1 MAGLNIPGVTDQ
13 YNTNDTVEKL
23 MKIER
28 VPLTR
33 EQNQLESLKTEK
45 NAWRDINTKL
55 TSLRDNTK
63 TLYSFEN
70 PFNNKLTSSTE
81 EYAVTAEATRSAE
94 IQSFKVDV
102 LQAASSDRF
111 LSDELENDFKV
122 PEGTYTYK
130 VGEKQISFNWKGG
143 SLKDFSAA
151 INKRGNNIIKSSIIG
166 ASAGK
171 KTLLIEAVPTGK
183 ENKLIFEDDAK
194 TFAFDS
200 GMVDK
205 IKSQTQTFATSQ
217 AEILPVNKIEYDE
230 PAYMP
235 QISLTKIQFNEENQ
249 QVLVEPRG
257 GYQVKIP
264 DNILRNEN
272 LHIQFTISQNEVED
286 ITAEI
291 NRTLLQPELPD
302 AGSAEFEGIVISNIN
317 SDTNLNLPAEAP
329 EPLSPVLTNSVLYAV
344 LEDGSEKEIKI
355 PAIEVSAENSAD
367 KKPAQ
372 IDIKLA
378 DYPGIKAIA
387 IRNINT
393 GTSIEL
399 SSFSAL
405 DPQTDLGY
413 GPVHPVST
421 ADDAIIK
428 YEGITITRA
437 SNKIDDIIPEVTLNV
452 HDKTEKTA
460 TIAVKPDVDSSK
472 TAIIEFVGKYNQAV
486 AELNILSQ
494 NKEEII
500 DELDYLT
507 DDEKNSAK
515 EKLGLFQSD
524 FSLTNIKSNMSST
537 ISARYMF
544 SDTAEI
550 TMLSQLGIATNASGF
565 SGGYS
570 QSKLRGYLEI
580 DEKKLDS
587 ALENHLDD
595 IKMLFG
601 YDSDGDLIVDTGIA
615 YKLDKQISAYTQT
628 GGIFALKTS
637 SLDSKIKNSETKITK
652 LESQMATK
660 EAELRNKYSQ
670 MEGSLN
676 SLEAQQ
682 STISNFTKQQQ
693 GQK

>member
-28 VPLTR
+28 IPLTR

-45 NAWRDINTKL
+45 NAWRDINQRL
-55 TSLRDNTK
+55 SALRDNTK

-70 PFNNKLTSSTE
+70 PFNSKLTSSTE
-81 EYAVTAEATRSAE
+81 EYAITAEANRSASL
-94 IQSFKVDV
+94 QSFKVDV

-122 PEGTYTYK
+122 PQGTYTYK

-143 SLKDFSAA
+143 SLKDFSTA

-171 KTLLIEAVPTGK
+171 KSLLIEAVPTGK
-183 ENKLIFEDDAK
+183 ENRLIFEDDAK
-194 TFAFDS
+194 SFAFDS

-205 IKSQTQTFATSQ
+205 IKSQTQNFANSQ
-217 AEILPVNKIEYDE
+217 TEILPVNKIEYDE
-230 PAYMP
+230 PVYMP
-235 QISLTKIQFNEENQ
+235 SLSLVNTKYNEEKNT
-249 QVLVEPRG
+249 VTVEPRG
-257 GYQVKIP
+257 AYQVKVP
-264 DNILRNEN
+264 EKILREEG
-272 LHIQFTISQNEVED
+272 LHLQFTITKKETDD
-286 ITAEI
+286 ITPAI
-291 NRTLLQPELPD
+291 NQTLLQPQLPD
-302 AGSAEFEGIVISNIN
+302 AGTAEYSGIVISNN
-317 SDTNLNLPAEAP
+317 LSDTNLNLPP
-329 EPLSPVLTNSVLYAV
+329 EPPAPLEPVNTDSILYAV
-344 LEDGSEKEIKI
+344 MDDGTEKEI
-355 PAIEVSAENSAD
+355 PYSPEENG
-367 KKPAQ
+367 KPAQ
-372 IDIKLA
+372 MDIKLS

-387 IRNINT
+387 VRNMNT
-393 GTSIEL
+393 GTSFEI
-399 SSFSAL
+399 SDITAL
-405 DPQTDLGY
+405 DPIKDLGY
-413 GPVHPVST
+413 GPKHPVST

-428 YEGITITRA
+428 YEGITITRS
-437 SNKIDDIIPEVTLNV
+437 SNKIDDVVPEITLNV

-460 TIAVKPDVDSSK
+460 TIAVKPDVDASK
-472 TAIIEFVGKYNQAV
+472 TAIIDFVGKYNQAV

-494 NKEEII
+494 NKQEII
-500 DELDYLT
+500 DELDYLSA
-507 DDEKNSAK
+507 DEKEAEQK
-515 EKLGLFQSD
+515 KLGLFQSD
-524 FSLTNIKSNMSST
+524 FSLTNIKSNMAST
-537 ISARYMF
+537 IAARYMF
-544 SDTAEI
+544 SDTAEV
-550 TMLSQLGIATNASGF
+550 TMLSQLGIATNAGGY

-580 DEKKLDS
+580 DEKKLDD
-587 ALENHLDD
+587 ALANHLDD

-628 GGIFALKTS
+628 GGILAMKTS
-637 SLDSKIKNSETKITK
+637 SLDSKIKSSETKITK
-652 LESQMATK
+652 LESQMAKK

-682 STISNFTKQQQ
+682 NTISNFTKQQQ
-693 GQK
+693 KQN

>member
-45 NAWRDINTKL
+45 NAWRDVNSKL
-55 TSLRDNTK
+55 SSLRDNTK

-70 PFNNKLTSSTE
+70 PFNSKLTSSSE
-81 EYAVTAEATRSAE
+81 EYAVTAEANRSAS

-122 PEGTYTYK
+122 PTGTYTYK
-130 VGEKQISFNWKGG
+130 VGEKQITFNWKGG
-143 SLKDFSAA
+143 SLKDFAAA
-151 INKRGNNIIKSSIIG
+151 INKRGNNIIKASIIG

-171 KTLLIEAVPTGK
+171 KSLLIEAVPTGK
-183 ENKLIFEDDAK
+183 ENRLIFEDDAK

-205 IKSQTQTFATSQ
+205 IKSETQTFASSQ
-217 AEILPVNKIEYDE
+217 NEILPVNKIEYDE

-235 QISLTKIQFNEENQ
+235 VLSLTKTKFDEENQ
-249 QVLVEPRG
+249 NATVEPRG
-257 GYQVKIP
+257 AYQVKIP
-264 DNILRNEN
+264 EKILRDQS
-272 LHIQFTISQNEVED
+272 LHLQFTVAQKETED
-286 ITAEI
+286 ITPAI
-291 NRTLLQPELPD
+291 NQTLLQPELPD
-302 AGSAEFEGIVISNIN
+302 AGSAEFGGIVIHNN
-317 SDTNLNLPAEAP
+317 ESDTNLNLPKEPPAP
-329 EPLSPVLTNSVLYAV
+329 LEPVLTNSVLYAV
-344 LEDGSEKEIKI
+344 MEDGSEKEIPYT
-355 PAIEVSAENSAD
+355 PAEEGKA
-367 KKPAQ
+367 AQ

-378 DYPGIKAIA
+378 EYPGIKALA
-387 IRNINT
+387 VRNLNT
-393 GTSIEL
+393 GTTLEVSSI
-399 SSFSAL
+399 SAL
-405 DPQTDLGY
+405 DPVKDLGY
-413 GPVHPVST
+413 GPKHPVST

-428 YEGITITRA
+428 YEGITITRP
-437 SNKIDDIIPEVTLNV
+437 SNKIDDVVPEITLNV
-452 HDKTEKTA
+452 HDKSEKTA

-472 TAIIEFVGKYNQAV
+472 NAIIEFVGKYNQAV

-494 NKEEII
+494 NKPEII
-500 DELDYLT
+500 EELDYLT
-507 DDEKNSAK
+507 KDEQEAEQK
-515 EKLGLFQSD
+515 KLGLFQSD
-524 FSLTNIKSNMSST
+524 FSLTNIKSNMAAT

-544 SDTAEI
+544 SDSAEI
-550 TMLSQLGIATNASGF
+550 TMLSQLGIATNAGGY

-580 DEKKLDS
+580 DEKKLDD
-587 ALENHLDD
+587 ALANHLDD

-628 GGIFALKTS
+628 GGILAMKTS
-637 SLDSKIKNSETKITK
+637 SLDSKIKSSETKITK
-652 LESQMATK
+652 LESQMEKK
-660 EAELRNKYSQ
+660 EAELRSKYSQ

-682 STISNFTKQQQ
+682 NTISNFTKQQQ
-693 GQK
+693 NQNK

>member
-28 VPLTR
+28 IPLTR

-45 NAWRDINTKL
+45 NAWRDINQRL
-55 TSLRDNTK
+55 SALRDNTK

-70 PFNNKLTSSTE
+70 PFNSKLTSSTE
-81 EYAVTAEATRSAE
+81 EYAITAEANRSASL
-94 IQSFKVDV
+94 QSFKVDV

-122 PEGTYTYK
+122 PQGTYTYK

-143 SLKDFSAA
+143 SLKDFSTA

-171 KTLLIEAVPTGK
+171 KSLLIEAVPTGK
-183 ENKLIFEDDAK
+183 ENRLIFEDDAK

-205 IKSQTQTFATSQ
+205 IKSQTQNFANSQ
-217 AEILPVNKIEYDE
+217 TEILPVNKIEYDE
-230 PAYMP
+230 PVYMP
-235 QISLTKIQFNEENQ
+235 ALTLVNTKYDEEKNT
-249 QVLVEPRG
+249 VTVEPRG
-257 GYQVKIP
+257 AYQVKVP
-264 DNILRNEN
+264 EKILREDG
-272 LHIQFTISQNEVED
+272 LHLQFTITKKETED
-286 ITAEI
+286 ITPAI
-291 NRTLLQPELPD
+291 NQTLLQPELPD
-302 AGSAEFEGIVISNIN
+302 AGTAEYSGIVISNN
-317 SDTNLNLPAEAP
+317 LSDTNLNLPP
-329 EPLSPVLTNSVLYAV
+329 EPPAPLDPVNTDSILYAV
-344 LEDGSEKEIKI
+344 MDDGTEKEI
-355 PAIEVSAENSAD
+355 PYTPEED
-367 KKPAQ
+367 GKPAQ
-372 IDIKLA
+372 MDIKLS

-387 IRNINT
+387 VRNKNT
-393 GTSIEL
+393 GA
-399 SSFSAL
+399 SFEISDITAL
-405 DPQTDLGY
+405 DPIKDLGY
-413 GPVHPVST
+413 GPKHPVST

-428 YEGITITRA
+428 YEGITITRS
-437 SNKIDDIIPEVTLNV
+437 SNKIDDVVPEITLNV

-460 TIAVKPDVDSSK
+460 TIAVKPDVDASK
-472 TAIIEFVGKYNQAV
+472 AAIIEFVGKYNQAV

-494 NKEEII
+494 NKPEII
-500 DELDYLT
+500 EELDYLT
-507 DDEKNSAK
+507 SDEKEAEQK
-515 EKLGLFQSD
+515 KLGLFQSD

-537 ISARYMF
+537 IAARYMF
-544 SDTAEI
+544 SDSAQV
-550 TMLSQLGIATNASGF
+550 TMLSQLGIATNAGGY

-580 DEKKLDS
+580 DEKKLDD
-587 ALENHLDD
+587 ALANHLDD

-628 GGIFALKTS
+628 GGILAMKTS
-637 SLDSKIKNSETKITK
+637 SLDSKIKSSETKITK
-652 LESQMATK
+652 LENQMAKK

-682 STISNFTKQQQ
+682 NTISNFTKQQQ
-693 GQK
+693 KQN

>member
-28 VPLTR
+28 IPLTR

-55 TSLRDNTK
+55 SSLRDNTK

-81 EYAVTAEATRSAE
+81 EYAITAEANRSASL
-94 IQSFKVDV
+94 QSFKVDV
-102 LQAASSDRF
+102 IQAASSDRF
-111 LSDELENDFKV
+111 LTDELENDFKV
-122 PEGTYTYK
+122 PVGTYTYK
-130 VGEKQISFNWKGG
+130 VGEKQITFNWKGG
-143 SLKDFSAA
+143 SLKDFSNA

-166 ASAGK
+166 ASAGNK
-171 KTLLIEAVPTGK
+171 SLLIEAVPTGK
-183 ENKLIFEDDAK
+183 ENRLIFEDDAK

-205 IKSQTQTFATSQ
+205 IKSQTQTFASSQ
-217 AEILPVNKIEYDE
+217 TEILPVNKIEYDE
-230 PAYMP
+230 PVYMP
-235 QISLTKIQFNEENQ
+235 PLSLTNTKYDEEKQ
-249 QVLVEPRG
+249 TATVEPRG
-257 GYQVKIP
+257 AYQVKVP
-264 DNILRNEN
+264 EKILRDTD
-272 LHIQFTISQNEVED
+272 LHLQFTITQKETED
-286 ITAEI
+286 ITPEI
-291 NRTLLQPELPD
+291 NKTLIQPELPD
-302 AGSAEFEGIVISNIN
+302 AGTAEYGGIIISNN
-317 SDTNLNLPAEAP
+317 LSDTNLNLPP
-329 EPLSPVLTNSVLYAV
+329 EPPAPLEPVKTNSILYAV
-344 LEDGSEKEIKI
+344 MEDGSEKEIPYT
-355 PAIEVSAENSAD
+355 PAEDGKA
-367 KKPAQ
+367 AQ
-372 IDIKLA
+372 IDVKISE
-378 DYPGIKAIA
+378 YPGLKAIA
-387 IRNINT
+387 VRNLNT
-393 GTSIEL
+393 GTSYEI
-399 SSFSAL
+399 SSFTAL
-405 DPQTDLGY
+405 DPVKDLGY
-413 GPVHPVST
+413 GPKHPVST

-428 YEGITITRA
+428 YEGITITRS
-437 SNKIDDIIPEVTLNV
+437 SNKIDDVVPEITLNV

-460 TIAVKPDVDSSK
+460 TIAVKPDTEASK
-472 TAIIEFVGKYNQAV
+472 AAIIEFVGKYNQAV

-494 NKEEII
+494 NKQEII
-500 DELDYLT
+500 DELDYLSP
-507 DDEKNSAK
+507 DEKEAEQK
-515 EKLGLFQSD
+515 KLGLFQSD

-537 ISARYMF
+537 LAARYLF

-550 TMLSQLGIATNASGF
+550 TMLSQLGIATNAGGY

-580 DEKKLDS
+580 DEKKLDDAIS
-587 ALENHLDD
+587 NHLDD

-628 GGIFALKTS
+628 GGILAMKTS
-637 SLDSKIKNSETKITK
+637 SLDSKIKSSESKISK
-652 LESQMATK
+652 LENQMAKK

-682 STISNFTKQQQ
+682 NTISNFTKQQQ
-693 GQK
+693 NQK

>member
-45 NAWRDINTKL
+45 NAWRDVNSKL
-55 TSLRDNTK
+55 SSLRDNTK

-70 PFNNKLTSSTE
+70 PFNSKLTSSSE
-81 EYAVTAEATRSAE
+81 EYAVTAEANRSAS

-122 PEGTYTYK
+122 PTGTYTYK
-130 VGEKQISFNWKGG
+130 VGEKQITFNWKGG
-143 SLKDFSAA
+143 SLKDFAAA
-151 INKRGNNIIKSSIIG
+151 INKRGNNILKASIIG

-171 KTLLIEAVPTGK
+171 KSLLIEAVPTGK
-183 ENKLIFEDDAK
+183 ENRLIFEDDAK

-205 IKSQTQTFATSQ
+205 IKSETQTFASSQ
-217 AEILPVNKIEYDE
+217 NEILPVNKIEYDE

-235 QISLTKIQFNEENQ
+235 VLSLTKTKFDEENQ
-249 QVLVEPRG
+249 NATVEPRG
-257 GYQVKIP
+257 AYQVKIP
-264 DNILRNEN
+264 EKILRDQS
-272 LHIQFTISQNEVED
+272 LHLQFTVAQKETED
-286 ITAEI
+286 ITPAI
-291 NRTLLQPELPD
+291 NQTLLQPELPD
-302 AGSAEFEGIVISNIN
+302 AGSAEFGGIVINN
-317 SDTNLNLPAEAP
+317 NESDTNLNLPKEPPAP
-329 EPLSPVLTNSVLYAV
+329 LEPVLTNSVLYAV
-344 LEDGSEKEIKI
+344 MEDGSEKEIPYT
-355 PAIEVSAENSAD
+355 PAEEGKA
-367 KKPAQ
+367 AQ

-378 DYPGIKAIA
+378 EYPGIKALA
-387 IRNINT
+387 VRNLNT
-393 GTSIEL
+393 GTTLEVSSI
-399 SSFSAL
+399 SAL
-405 DPQTDLGY
+405 DPVKDLGY
-413 GPVHPVST
+413 GPKHPVST

-428 YEGITITRA
+428 YEGITITRP
-437 SNKIDDIIPEVTLNV
+437 SNKIDDVVPEITLNV

-472 TAIIEFVGKYNQAV
+472 NAIIEFVGKYNQAV

-494 NKEEII
+494 NKPEII
-500 DELDYLT
+500 EELDYLT
-507 DDEKNSAK
+507 KDEQEAEQK
-515 EKLGLFQSD
+515 KLGLFQSD
-524 FSLTNIKSNMSST
+524 FSLTNIKSNMAAT

-544 SDTAEI
+544 SDSAEI
-550 TMLSQLGIATNASGF
+550 TMLSQLGIATNAGGY

-580 DEKKLDS
+580 DEKKLDD
-587 ALENHLDD
+587 ALANHLDD

-628 GGIFALKTS
+628 GGILAMKTS
-637 SLDSKIKNSETKITK
+637 SLDSKIKSSETKITK
-652 LESQMATK
+652 LESQMEKK
-660 EAELRNKYSQ
+660 EAELRSKYSQ

-682 STISNFTKQQQ
+682 NTISNFTKQQQ
-693 GQK
+693 NQNK

>member
-45 NAWRDINTKL
+45 NAWRDVNSKL
-55 TSLRDNTK
+55 SSLRDNTK

-70 PFNNKLTSSTE
+70 PFNSKLTSSSE
-81 EYAVTAEATRSAE
+81 EYAVTAEANRSAS

-122 PEGTYTYK
+122 PTGTYTYK
-130 VGEKQISFNWKGG
+130 VGEKQITFNWKGG
-143 SLKDFSAA
+143 SLKDFAAA
-151 INKRGNNIIKSSIIG
+151 INKRGNNIIKASIIG

-171 KTLLIEAVPTGK
+171 KSLLIEAVPTGK
-183 ENKLIFEDDAK
+183 ENRLIFEDDAK

-205 IKSQTQTFATSQ
+205 IKSETQTFASSQ
-217 AEILPVNKIEYDE
+217 NEILPVNKIEYDE

-235 QISLTKIQFNEENQ
+235 VLSLTKTKFDEENQ
-249 QVLVEPRG
+249 NATVEPRG
-257 GYQVKIP
+257 AYQVKIP
-264 DNILRNEN
+264 EKILRDQS
-272 LHIQFTISQNEVED
+272 LHLQFTVAQKETED
-286 ITAEI
+286 ITPAI
-291 NRTLLQPELPD
+291 NQTLLQPELPD
-302 AGSAEFEGIVISNIN
+302 AGSAEFGGIVINN
-317 SDTNLNLPAEAP
+317 NESDTNLNLPKEPPAP
-329 EPLSPVLTNSVLYAV
+329 LEPVLTNSVLYAV
-344 LEDGSEKEIKI
+344 MEDGSEKEIPYT
-355 PAIEVSAENSAD
+355 PAEEGKA
-367 KKPAQ
+367 AQ

-378 DYPGIKAIA
+378 EYPGIKALA
-387 IRNINT
+387 VRNLNT
-393 GTSIEL
+393 GTTLEVSSI
-399 SSFSAL
+399 SAL
-405 DPQTDLGY
+405 DPVKDLGY
-413 GPVHPVST
+413 GPKHPVST
-421 ADDAIIK
+421 AEDAIIK
-428 YEGITITRA
+428 YEGITITRP
-437 SNKIDDIIPEVTLNV
+437 SNKIDDVVPEITLNV

-472 TAIIEFVGKYNQAV
+472 NAIIEFVGKYNQAV

-494 NKEEII
+494 NKPEII
-500 DELDYLT
+500 EELDYLT
-507 DDEKNSAK
+507 KDEQEAEQK
-515 EKLGLFQSD
+515 KLGLFQSD
-524 FSLTNIKSNMSST
+524 FSLTNIKSNMAAT

-544 SDTAEI
+544 SDSAEI
-550 TMLSQLGIATNASGF
+550 TMLSQLGIATNAGGY

-580 DEKKLDS
+580 DEKKLDD
-587 ALENHLDD
+587 ALANHLDD

-628 GGIFALKTS
+628 GGILAMKTS
-637 SLDSKIKNSETKITK
+637 SLDSKIKSSETKITK
-652 LESQMATK
+652 LESQMEKK
-660 EAELRNKYSQ
+660 EAELRSKYSQ

-682 STISNFTKQQQ
+682 NTISNFTKQQQ
-693 GQK
+693 NQNK

>member
-28 VPLTR
+28 IPLTR

-45 NAWRDINTKL
+45 NAWRDINQRL
-55 TSLRDNTK
+55 SALRDNTK

-70 PFNNKLTSSTE
+70 PFNSKLTSSTE
-81 EYAVTAEATRSAE
+81 EYAITAEANRSASL
-94 IQSFKVDV
+94 QSFKVDV

-122 PEGTYTYK
+122 PQGTYTYK

-143 SLKDFSAA
+143 SLKDFSTA

-171 KTLLIEAVPTGK
+171 KSLLIEAVPTGK
-183 ENKLIFEDDAK
+183 ENRLIFEDDAK

-205 IKSQTQTFATSQ
+205 IKSQTQNFANSQ
-217 AEILPVNKIEYDE
+217 TEILPVNKIEYDE
-230 PAYMP
+230 PVYMP
-235 QISLTKIQFNEENQ
+235 ALTLVNTKYDEEKNT
-249 QVLVEPRG
+249 VTVEPRG
-257 GYQVKIP
+257 AYQVKVP
-264 DNILRNEN
+264 EKILREDG
-272 LHIQFTISQNEVED
+272 LHLQFTITKKETED
-286 ITAEI
+286 ITPAI
-291 NRTLLQPELPD
+291 NQTLLQPELPD
-302 AGSAEFEGIVISNIN
+302 AGTAEYSGIVISNN
-317 SDTNLNLPAEAP
+317 LSDTNLNLPP
-329 EPLSPVLTNSVLYAV
+329 EPPAPLDPVNTDSILYAV
-344 LEDGSEKEIKI
+344 MDDGTEKEI
-355 PAIEVSAENSAD
+355 PYTPEED
-367 KKPAQ
+367 GKPAQ
-372 IDIKLA
+372 MDIKLS

-387 IRNINT
+387 VRNKNT
-393 GTSIEL
+393 GA
-399 SSFSAL
+399 SFEISDITAL
-405 DPQTDLGY
+405 DPIKDLGY
-413 GPVHPVST
+413 GPKHPVST

-428 YEGITITRA
+428 YEGITITRS
-437 SNKIDDIIPEVTLNV
+437 SNKIDDVVPEITLNV

-460 TIAVKPDVDSSK
+460 TIAVKPDVDASK
-472 TAIIEFVGKYNQAV
+472 AAIIEFVGKYNQAV

-494 NKEEII
+494 NKPEII
-500 DELDYLT
+500 EELDYLT
-507 DDEKNSAK
+507 SDEKEAEQK
-515 EKLGLFQSD
+515 KLGLFQSD
-524 FSLTNIKSNMSST
+524 FSLTNIKSNMAST
-537 ISARYMF
+537 IAARYMF
-544 SDTAEI
+544 SDTAEV
-550 TMLSQLGIATNASGF
+550 TMLSQLGIATNAGGY

-580 DEKKLDS
+580 DEKKLDD
-587 ALENHLDD
+587 ALANHLDD

-628 GGIFALKTS
+628 GGILAMKTS
-637 SLDSKIKNSETKITK
+637 SLDSKIKSSETKITK
-652 LESQMATK
+652 LENQMAKK

-682 STISNFTKQQQ
+682 NTISNFTKQQQ
-693 GQK
+693 KQN

>member
-28 VPLTR
+28 IPLTR

-45 NAWRDINTKL
+45 NAWRDINQRL
-55 TSLRDNTK
+55 SALRDNTK

-70 PFNNKLTSSTE
+70 PFNSKLTSSTE
-81 EYAVTAEATRSAE
+81 EYAITAEANRSASL
-94 IQSFKVDV
+94 QSFKVDV

-122 PEGTYTYK
+122 PQGTYTYK

-143 SLKDFSAA
+143 SLKDFSTA

-171 KTLLIEAVPTGK
+171 KSLLIEAVPTGK
-183 ENKLIFEDDAK
+183 ENRLIFEDDAK

-205 IKSQTQTFATSQ
+205 IKSQTQNFANSQ
-217 AEILPVNKIEYDE
+217 TEILPVNKIEYDE
-230 PAYMP
+230 PVYMP
-235 QISLTKIQFNEENQ
+235 ALTLVNTKYDEEKNT
-249 QVLVEPRG
+249 VTVEPRG
-257 GYQVKIP
+257 AYQVKVP
-264 DNILRNEN
+264 EKILREDD
-272 LHIQFTISQNEVED
+272 LHLQFTITKKETED
-286 ITAEI
+286 ITPAI
-291 NRTLLQPELPD
+291 NQTLLQPELPD
-302 AGSAEFEGIVISNIN
+302 AGTAEYSGIVISNN
-317 SDTNLNLPAEAP
+317 LSDTNLNLPP
-329 EPLSPVLTNSVLYAV
+329 EPPAPLDPVNTDSILYAV
-344 LEDGSEKEIKI
+344 MDDGTEKEI
-355 PAIEVSAENSAD
+355 PYTPEED
-367 KKPAQ
+367 GKPAQ
-372 IDIKLA
+372 MDIKLS

-387 IRNINT
+387 VRNKNT
-393 GTSIEL
+393 GA
-399 SSFSAL
+399 SFEISDITAL
-405 DPQTDLGY
+405 DPIKDLGY
-413 GPVHPVST
+413 GPKHPVST

-428 YEGITITRA
+428 YEGITITRS
-437 SNKIDDIIPEVTLNV
+437 SNKIDDVVPEITLNV

-460 TIAVKPDVDSSK
+460 TIAVKPDVDASK
-472 TAIIEFVGKYNQAV
+472 AAIIEFVGKYNQAV

-494 NKEEII
+494 NKPEII
-500 DELDYLT
+500 EELDYLT
-507 DDEKNSAK
+507 SDEKEAEQK
-515 EKLGLFQSD
+515 KLGLFQSD

-537 ISARYMF
+537 IAARYMF
-544 SDTAEI
+544 SDSAQV
-550 TMLSQLGIATNASGF
+550 TMLSQLGIATNAGGY

-580 DEKKLDS
+580 DEKKLDD
-587 ALENHLDD
+587 ALANHLDD

-628 GGIFALKTS
+628 GGILAMKTS
-637 SLDSKIKNSETKITK
+637 SLDSKIKSSETKITK
-652 LESQMATK
+652 LENQMAKK

-682 STISNFTKQQQ
+682 NTISNFTKQQQ
-693 GQK
+693 KQN

>member
-28 VPLTR
+28 IPLTR

-45 NAWRDINTKL
+45 NAWRDINSRL

-70 PFNNKLTSSTE
+70 PFNSKLTSSTE
-81 EYAVTAEATRSAE
+81 EYAVTAEANRSASL
-94 IQSFKVDV
+94 QSFKVDV

-122 PEGTYTYK
+122 PQGTYTYK

-171 KTLLIEAVPTGK
+171 KSLLIEAVPTGK
-183 ENKLIFEDDAK
+183 ENRLIFEDDAK

-205 IKSQTQTFATSQ
+205 IKSQTQSFAESQ
-217 AEILPVNKIEYDE
+217 TEILPVNKIEYDE
-230 PAYMP
+230 PVYMP
-235 QISLTKIQFNEENQ
+235 PLSLTNTKYDEEKQ
-249 QVLVEPRG
+249 TATVEPRG
-257 GYQVKIP
+257 AYQVKVP
-264 DNILRNEN
+264 EKILRDTD
-272 LHIQFTISQNEVED
+272 LHLQFTITEKPTED
-286 ITAEI
+286 ITTEI
-291 NRTLLQPELPD
+291 NKTLLQPELPD
-302 AGSAEFEGIVISNIN
+302 AGTAEYGGIIISNN
-317 SDTNLNLPAEAP
+317 LSDTNLNLPP
-329 EPLSPVLTNSVLYAV
+329 EPPSPLEPVKTNQILYAV
-344 LEDGSEKEIKI
+344 LDDGTEKEI
-355 PAIEVSAENSAD
+355 PYESAEEGKA
-367 KKPAQ
+367 AQ
-372 IDIKLA
+372 IDVKLSE
-378 DYPGIKAIA
+378 YPGIKAIA
-387 IRNINT
+387 VRNKNT
-393 GTSIEL
+393 GTSYEI
-399 SSFSAL
+399 SSFTAL
-405 DPQTDLGY
+405 DPIKDLGY
-413 GPVHPVST
+413 GPKHPVST

-428 YEGITITRA
+428 YEGITITRS
-437 SNKIDDIIPEVTLNV
+437 SNKIDDVVPEITLNV

-460 TIAVKPDVDSSK
+460 TIAIKPDVDASK
-472 TAIIEFVGKYNQAV
+472 TAIIDFVGKYNQAV

-494 NKEEII
+494 NKPEII
-500 DELDYLT
+500 EELDYLT
-507 DDEKNSAK
+507 SDEKEAEQK
-515 EKLGLFQSD
+515 KLGLFQSD
-524 FSLTNIKSNMSST
+524 FSLTNIKSNMAST
-537 ISARYMF
+537 IAARYMF
-544 SDTAEI
+544 SDSAEV
-550 TMLSQLGIATNASGF
+550 TMLSQLGIATNAGGY

-570 QSKLRGYLEI
+570 QSKLRGYLEM
-580 DEKKLDS
+580 DEKKLDD
-587 ALENHLDD
+587 ALANHLDD

-628 GGIFALKTS
+628 GGILAMKTS
-637 SLDSKIKNSETKITK
+637 SLDSKIKSSETKITK
-652 LESQMATK
+652 LESQMAKK

-682 STISNFTKQQQ
+682 NTISNFTKQQQ
-693 GQK
+693 NQK

>member
-28 VPLTR
+28 IPLTR

-45 NAWRDINTKL
+45 NAWRDINQRL
-55 TSLRDNTK
+55 SALRDNTK

-70 PFNNKLTSSTE
+70 PFNSKLTSSTE
-81 EYAVTAEATRSAE
+81 EYAITAEANRSASL
-94 IQSFKVDV
+94 QSFKVDV

-122 PEGTYTYK
+122 PQGTYTYK

-143 SLKDFSAA
+143 SLKDFSSA

-171 KTLLIEAVPTGK
+171 KSLLIEAVPTGK
-183 ENKLIFEDDAK
+183 ENRLIFEADAK

-205 IKSQTQTFATSQ
+205 IKSQTQNFANSQ
-217 AEILPVNKIEYDE
+217 TEILPVNKIEYDE
-230 PAYMP
+230 PVYMP
-235 QISLTKIQFNEENQ
+235 SLSLVNTKYDEEKNT
-249 QVLVEPRG
+249 VTVEPRG
-257 GYQVKIP
+257 AYQVKVP
-264 DNILRNEN
+264 EKILREEG
-272 LHIQFTISQNEVED
+272 LHLQFTITKKETED
-286 ITAEI
+286 ITTAI
-291 NRTLLQPELPD
+291 NQTLLQPQLPD
-302 AGSAEFEGIVISNIN
+302 AGTAEYSGIVISNN
-317 SDTNLNLPAEAP
+317 LSDTNLNLPP
-329 EPLSPVLTNSVLYAV
+329 EPPAPLEPVNTDSILYAV
-344 LEDGSEKEIKI
+344 MDDGTEKEI
-355 PAIEVSAENSAD
+355 PYSPEENG
-367 KKPAQ
+367 KPAQ
-372 IDIKLA
+372 MDIKLS

-387 IRNINT
+387 VRNMNT
-393 GTSIEL
+393 GA
-399 SSFSAL
+399 SFEISDITAL
-405 DPQTDLGY
+405 DPIKDLGY
-413 GPVHPVST
+413 GPKHPVST

-428 YEGITITRA
+428 YEGITIIRS
-437 SNKIDDIIPEVTLNV
+437 SNKIDDVVPEITLNV

-460 TIAVKPDVDSSK
+460 TIAVKPDVDASK
-472 TAIIEFVGKYNQAV
+472 TAIIDFVGKYNQAV

-494 NKEEII
+494 NKQEII
-500 DELDYLT
+500 DELDYLSA
-507 DDEKNSAK
+507 DEKEAEQK
-515 EKLGLFQSD
+515 KLGLFQSD
-524 FSLTNIKSNMSST
+524 FSLTNIKSNMAST
-537 ISARYMF
+537 IAARYMF
-544 SDTAEI
+544 SDSAEV
-550 TMLSQLGIATNASGF
+550 TMLSQLGIATNAGGY

-580 DEKKLDS
+580 DEKKLDD
-587 ALENHLDD
+587 ALANHLDD

-628 GGIFALKTS
+628 GGILAMKTS
-637 SLDSKIKNSETKITK
+637 SLDSKIKSSETKITK
-652 LESQMATK
+652 LESQMAKK

-682 STISNFTKQQQ
+682 NTISNFTKQQQ
-693 GQK
+693 KQN

>member
-45 NAWRDINTKL
+45 NAWRDVNSKL
-55 TSLRDNTK
+55 SSLRDNTK

-70 PFNNKLTSSTE
+70 PFNSKLTSSSE
-81 EYAVTAEATRSAE
+81 EYAVTAEANRSAS

-122 PEGTYTYK
+122 PTGTYTYK
-130 VGEKQISFNWKGG
+130 VGEKQITFNWKGG
-143 SLKDFSAA
+143 SLKDFAAA
-151 INKRGNNIIKSSIIG
+151 INKRGNNIIKASIIG

-171 KTLLIEAVPTGK
+171 KSLLIEAVPTGK
-183 ENKLIFEDDAK
+183 ENRLIFEDDAK

-205 IKSQTQTFATSQ
+205 IKSETQTFASSQ
-217 AEILPVNKIEYDE
+217 NEILPVNKIEYDE

-235 QISLTKIQFNEENQ
+235 VLSLTKTKFDEENQ
-249 QVLVEPRG
+249 NATVEPRG
-257 GYQVKIP
+257 AYQVKIP
-264 DNILRNEN
+264 EKILRDQS
-272 LHIQFTISQNEVED
+272 LHLQFTVAQKETED
-286 ITAEI
+286 ITPAI
-291 NRTLLQPELPD
+291 NQTLLQPELPD
-302 AGSAEFEGIVISNIN
+302 AGSAEFGGIVINN
-317 SDTNLNLPAEAP
+317 NESDTNLNLPKEPPAP
-329 EPLSPVLTNSVLYAV
+329 LEPVLTNSVLYAV
-344 LEDGSEKEIKI
+344 MEDGSEKEIPYT
-355 PAIEVSAENSAD
+355 PAEEGKA
-367 KKPAQ
+367 AQ

-378 DYPGIKAIA
+378 EYPGIKALA
-387 IRNINT
+387 VRNHNT
-393 GTSIEL
+393 GTTLEVSSI
-399 SSFSAL
+399 SAL
-405 DPQTDLGY
+405 DPVKDLGY
-413 GPVHPVST
+413 GPKHPVST

-428 YEGITITRA
+428 YEGITITRP
-437 SNKIDDIIPEVTLNV
+437 SNKIDDVVPEITLNV

-472 TAIIEFVGKYNQAV
+472 NAIIEFVGKYNQAV

-494 NKEEII
+494 NKPEII
-500 DELDYLT
+500 EELDYLT
-507 DDEKNSAK
+507 KDEQEAEQK
-515 EKLGLFQSD
+515 KLGLFQSD
-524 FSLTNIKSNMSST
+524 FSLTNIKSNMAAT

-544 SDTAEI
+544 SDSAEI
-550 TMLSQLGIATNASGF
+550 TMLSQLGIATNAGGY

-580 DEKKLDS
+580 DEKKLDD
-587 ALENHLDD
+587 ALANHLDD

-628 GGIFALKTS
+628 GGILAMKTS
-637 SLDSKIKNSETKITK
+637 SLDSKIKSSETKITK
-652 LESQMATK
+652 LESQMEKK
-660 EAELRNKYSQ
+660 EAELRSKYSQ

-682 STISNFTKQQQ
+682 NTISNFTKQQQ
-693 GQK
+693 NQNK